1 MSRGAIEP
9 PQLPL
14 QCSTA
19 GNKKCTVLSMQ
30 GEELEISMSL
40 GMCETF
46 WLVTGRW
53 PPYMNLIELWEYACN
68 TTSI

>member
-1 MSRGAIEP
+1 
-9 PQLPL
+9 
-14 QCSTA
+14 
-19 GNKKCTVLSMQ
+19 MQ